1 MRFLYKI
8 LIGLIIFNGV
18 LVLFG
23 SEFFPHTTY
32 DEKAVDVV
40 NTTEVSGFRTL
51 DQYLFEDAWSTA
63 GTVGLAIFGVSLVI
77 GYLTRNLALF
87 IGIGAFISILCSVWM
102 VTIGTIDE
110 FVGSYPVVK
119 GLILIITIVIGIL
132 AVLTVVEILT
142 EQRGVD

>member
-1 MRFLYKI
+1 MVVNFGIFNLIVAFLE
-8 LIGLIIFNGV
+8 LLHFELDIIFQPLFVKRLSGW
-18 LVLFG
+18 LV
-23 SEFFPHTTY
+23 
-32 DEKAVDVV
+32 V
-40 NTTEVSGFRTL
+40 
-51 DQYLFEDAWSTA
+51 
-63 GTVGLAIFGVSLVI
+63 
-77 GYLTRNLALF
+77 
-87 IGIGAFISILCSVWM
+87 GIGAFISILCSVWM